1 MENDKLMISI
11 IDDNGSKQF
20 SVHNAIKSFGL
31 YVLAGVLG
39 LLALYLVALHILT
52 EQLDELVAKKNDARD
67 KFQEIYEKNS
77 DLERNIEFKSS
88 ELAKANDKISEL
100 EHIINISKD
109 KVALNEQN
117 MQLSVNDLNDIQ
129 KQTVLKIVPSGNPIQ
144 NYEFAN
150 QSTTKQDS
158 QKTKAPSKPEAIYY
172 QVAKGTPVYATA
184 NGIIDSI
191 STQRGGHYGVYV
203 KIVHPF
209 GFTSTYARLDKVE
222 VKNGEFISKGQ
233 LLGYSGDSG
242 SNKKAELLYELKFL
256 DSPLRTLDYAMWNKQ
271 EFNAPFTN
279 KDPINWN
286 SLIWA
291 LDDLAQLQ
299 SYASAD
305 RIDDTP
311 PRTQH

>member
-11 IDDNGSKQF
+11 IDDNGSRQF

-31 YVLAGVLG
+31 YVLAGALG

-52 EQLDELVAKKNDARD
+52 GQLNELVAKKNDARD
-67 KFQEIYEKNS
+67 RFQEIYEKNS
-77 DLERNIEFKSS
+77 SLERDIEYKSS
-88 ELAKANDKISEL
+88 ELAKANSEIHKL
-100 EHIINISKD
+100 EHIININKD
-109 KVALNEQN
+109 KVALDEQN
-117 MQLSVNDLNDIQ
+117 MQFSINDLNDIQ

-144 NYEFAN
+144 NYEFP
-150 QSTTKQDS
+150 SQDS
-158 QKTKAPSKPEAIYY
+158 KNTKTPSKPEAIYY
-172 QVAKGTPVYATA
+172 QITKGTPVYATA
-184 NGIIDSI
+184 NGIIDST

-203 KIVHPF
+203 KIIHPF
-209 GFTSTYARLDKVE
+209 GFTSTYARLDKIE
-222 VKNGEFISKGQ
+222 VKNGEFVSKGQ

-242 SNKKAELLYELKFL
+242 SNKKAELLYELRFL

-271 EFNAPFTN
+271 EFNDLFTN
-279 KDPINWN
+279 KDPVNWN

-305 RIDDTP
+305 KIDNTP
-311 PRTQH
+311 PPLGKND

>member
-31 YVLAGVLG
+31 YLLAGVLG
-39 LLALYLVALHILT
+39 LLSLYVVALHILT
-52 EQLDELVAKKNDARD
+52 GQLDELVAKKNDARD

-88 ELAKANDKISEL
+88 ELAKATDKIQEL
-100 EHIINISKD
+100 EHIININKD

-117 MQLSVNDLNDIQ
+117 MQLSINDLNDIQ

-144 NYEFAN
+144 NYEFSSKDSKN
-150 QSTTKQDS
+150 TK
-158 QKTKAPSKPEAIYY
+158 TPSKPEAIYY

-191 STQRGGHYGVYV
+191 GIQRGGHYGVFV

-233 LLGYSGDSG
+233 LLGYSGNSG
-242 SNKKAELLYELKFL
+242 GNKKDELLYELKFL

-305 RIDDTP
+305 RIDTP
-311 PRTQH
+311 PPARARH